1 MILITIIKESFRLAI
16 HELSNNKL
24 RSFLSLT
31 GITIGILCIISVLSA
46 VDSLET
52 NVRNTINRMGSD
64 VLYVEKWPWSFGG
77 EYPWWKYLNRPEANY
92 NDFRAIKQ
100 YSEKAGR
107 VAIQAIMANKTIR
120 YKNNYVEGVMLAGV
134 TADYAAIYD
143 LSLDAGR
150 YFSRKEDESGDHVV
164 VLGYDIAEDLFR
176 DPVYAPGHRVKAL
189 NSKLLATGVIEK
201 EGQGLMGPGFDQ
213 IALVPYS
220 FMQKFI
226 NKNSRV
232 FGQRIIVQAKKGV
245 ELPALKAELRKILR
259 RVRKLSPKDEDNFAI
274 NEMSILT
281 QGIAQTFSIIN
292 LAGFFIGGFSIL
304 VGGFGIANIM
314 FVSVKERTRIIG
326 IKMAMGAKKIWI
338 LMEFLIESIV
348 LSLIGGI
355 IGLLLVYG
363 IIQVANSMVD
373 FTFMLSS
380 NNVILGLS
388 ISASIGLI
396 SGIFPAMAAARM
408 NPVEAIRK

>member
-1 MILITIIKESFRLAI
+1 MCFMS
-16 HELSNNKL
+16 
-24 RSFLSLT
+24 
-31 GITIGILCIISVLSA
+31 
-46 VDSLET
+46 
-52 NVRNTINRMGSD
+52 RN
-64 VLYVEKWPWSFGG
+64 
-77 EYPWWKYLNRPEANY
+77 
-92 NDFRAIKQ
+92 
-100 YSEKAGR
+100 
-107 VAIQAIMANKTIR
+107 
-120 YKNNYVEGVMLAGV
+120 
-134 TADYAAIYD
+134 AAIYD

>member
-77 EYPWWKYLNRPEANY
+77 EYPWWKYLNLPEANY
-92 NDFRAIKQ
+92 NDFKAIKE
-100 YSEKAGR
+100 YSEKAER
-107 VAIQAIMANKTIR
+107 VAIQAILANKTIR
-120 YKNNYVEGVMLAGV
+120 YKNNFVEGVMLAGV
-134 TADYAAIYD
+134 TADYASIYN
-143 LSLDAGR
+143 LKLDAGR
-150 YFSRKEDESGDHVV
+150 YFSRKEDESGDPVV
-164 VLGYDIAEDLFR
+164 AMGYDIAEDLFR
-176 DPVYAPGHRVKAL
+176 NPEHAPGHRLKAL

-201 EGQGLMGPGFDQ
+201 EGQGIMGPGFDQ
-213 IALVPYS
+213 IALVPYA

-226 NKNSRV
+226 NENSRV
-232 FGQRIIVQAKKGV
+232 FGQRIIVQAKEGV

-259 RVRKLSPKDEDNFAI
+259 RVRKLNPKDEDNFAI

-281 QGIAQTFSIIN
+281 QGITQTFSIIN

-338 LMEFLIESIV
+338 LMEFLLESVV

-373 FTFMLSS
+373 FTFMLSV
-380 NNVILGLS
+380 NNIILGLS